1 MAQSLRIDTLAFAR
15 RLKEAGA
22 DGRLAE
28 AIAEG
33 IGSTDISDL
42 VTKRDLDVKIAELKS
57 ELLKW
62 MFGAMAA
69 QTALIVALLRLTE

>member
-1 MAQSLRIDTLAFAR
+1 MAQSLRIDTLAFAQ

-22 DGRLAE
+22 DDRLAE
-28 AIAEG
+28 AIAGG
-33 IGSTDISDL
+33 IGSADISDL
-42 VTKRDLDVKIAELKS
+42 ATKADLAELKS

-69 QTALIVALLRLTE
+69 QTALTVTLVVTLVKTIG

>member
-1 MAQSLRIDTLAFAR
+1 MAEARRIDTLAFAQ

-22 DGRLAE
+22 DERLAE

-33 IGSTDISDL
+33 LGSTDISDL

-69 QTALIVALLRLTE
+69 QTALIVALLKLIG